1 MKLSEYLYIFP
12 AFIITF
18 LVLIL
23 PAIYTIFLSFREWD
37 LLMPPEWVGFQNY
50 LDIVQDPIF
59 LHSFSNSIA
68 WIIGTLAIAG
78 GLALFLAT
86 LINSCS
92 KKARILYVIIFVAP
106 FTLSPTVVSQ
116 IWIRILQ
123 TSPGGI
129 NSLLRNLGLEEHITT
144 WLTLTNP
151 IIPISSVPVLTLIL
165 IFVYSWNLLGLNLLL
180 FLVGLQSIP
189 AYFKEAAKLD
199 GANHFQVFY
208 HITLPML
215 KPVTLI
221 VIANTIINSW
231 RMFDIPWVVV
241 SGGPSRMSETL
252 AITMYRQSFNLFRTG
267 QGAAIAVFI
276 GITGTLISLRWL
288 RGFAQ

>member
-1 MKLSEYLYIFP
+1 MKLSKYLYIFP